1 MTTARRLVF
10 LLAFALLPT
19 AALAQVTARA
29 SLDRTQARMGE
40 TVALTITVDGLQQAA
55 PPDLSPLSGD
65 FTVLGSSTNS
75 SLSIINGQ
83 RTLRTEF
90 GVALRPNHPGTIT
103 IPALD
108 VAGQRTSPLS
118 LHVDTASAAAPSARQ
133 GPVLLEAAADT
144 DHAIVGQAISYT
156 VRLLYALDLAD
167 GSLGDPQTAGLSMR
181 RVGNDS
187 NYQAQ
192 RNGTTYRVL
201 ERHYVVFAQH
211 AGKLTIPPV
220 SFQGEAL
227 DQRGQDPFF
236 AGTSPVSAVSNSVEV
251 EVDPVPD
258 AGAKGTWLP
267 ASALTLKLDG
277 LPADGKAH
285 VGTPLTLNLT
295 LEATGLPFE
304 VLPSLS
310 LPALDG
316 ADVYPDKASTGTRD
330 DGTSLIGRRSQA
342 FAVVPTRA
350 GTLSIP
356 EITLHWWNTRKRA
369 METASVPAARIEVS
383 GAPGAPVPATGS
395 STGAVAAA
403 PGVAA
408 ASDGRAPAAAPLA
421 GRDTISAVSR
431 WKAITAALALV
442 WLVTLVLAAWLWRR
456 RGRTPRAGR
465 LDTGPAMAGHKGFL
479 AAVTAGD
486 AAGIGQALLRWA
498 RETRPSVRNLG
509 ELSVALGSKPQR
521 EAIEGLQRARF
532 APGEVTL
539 DAQALRHAFESGFAW
554 ARRVAPVHDEL
565 PPLYPD
571 DG

>member
-1 MTTARRLVF
+1 MITARRLVF
-10 LLAFALLPT
+10 LLVFVLLPA

-29 SLDRTQARMGE
+29 NLDRTQVRMGE

-55 PPDLSPLSGD
+55 PPDLSPLSDD

-118 LHVDTASAAAPSARQ
+118 LHVDDAGAAAPSSRQ
-133 GPVLLEAAADT
+133 GPVFLEASADT

-167 GSLGDPQTAGLSMR
+167 GSLADPQTAGLSMR

-220 SFQGEAL
+220 NFQGEAL

-251 EVDPVPD
+251 DVDPVPD
-258 AGAKGTWLP
+258 AGAQGTWLP

-304 VLPSLS
+304 VLPALS
-310 LPALDG
+310 LPKLDG

-330 DGTSLIGRRSQA
+330 DGSSLIGRRSQA

-356 EITLHWWNTRKRA
+356 PITLHWWNTRKRA
-369 METASVPAARIEVS
+369 METATVPAASIEVV
-383 GAPGAPVPATGS
+383 GAPGAPAPATGS
-395 STGAVAAA
+395 STASVAPDAVAASH
-403 PGVAA
+403 GQT
-408 ASDGRAPAAAPLA
+408 AAAPLA
-421 GRDTISAVSR
+421 GQETAGLVSR
-431 WKAITAALALV
+431 WKAIAAALVVA
-442 WLVTLVLAAWLWRR
+442 WLVTLVLAVWLWRR
-456 RGRTPRAGR
+456 RSRAPRPARAATEAGAGGR
-465 LDTGPAMAGHKGFL
+465 KGFL
-479 AAVTAGD
+479 AALTTGD
-486 AAGIGQALLRWA
+486 AAGIGHALLRWA

-509 ELSVALGSKPQR
+509 ELAMALASPAQR
-521 EAIEGLQRARF
+521 DAIEGLQRARF
-532 APGEVTL
+532 APGEAVFDT
-539 DAQALRHAFESGFAW
+539 QALRSAFEPGLAW
-554 ARRVAPVHDEL
+554 ARETAPVHNDL
-565 PPLYPD
+565 PPLYP
-571 DG
+571 GNG

>member
-1 MTTARRLVF
+1 MITARRLVV
-10 LLAFALLPT
+10 LLVFTLLPL
-19 AALAQVTARA
+19 AVLAQVTARA
-29 SLDRTQARMGE
+29 SLDRTQVRLGE

-118 LHVDTASAAAPSARQ
+118 LHVDAASAATASSRR
-133 GPVLLEAAADT
+133 GPVFLEASADT

-192 RNGTTYRVL
+192 RNGTSYRVL

-220 SFQGEAL
+220 NFQGEAL

-236 AGTSPVSAVSNSVEV
+236 AGTSPVSAVSNAVEV
-251 EVDPVPD
+251 DVDPVPD
-258 AGAKGTWLP
+258 AQAQGTWLP

-304 VLPSLS
+304 VLPALS
-310 LPALDG
+310 LPKLDG

-330 DGTSLIGRRSQA
+330 DGSTLIGRRSQA

-356 EITLHWWNTRKRA
+356 EITLHWWNTRKRT
-369 METASVPAARIEVS
+369 METASVPAARIEVT
-383 GAPGAPVPATGS
+383 GVPGASAPATGS
-395 STGAVAAA
+395 SAAA
-403 PGVAA
+403 ATPGAED
-408 ASDGRAPAAAPLA
+408 ASQGRAPATAQGA
-421 GRDTISAVSR
+421 GSETLNTVSR
-431 WKAITAALALV
+431 WKAIAAALVVA
-442 WLVTLVLAAWLWRR
+442 WLVTLVLALWMWRR
-456 RGRTPRAGR
+456 RGRAPRPRPLAT
-465 LDTGPAMAGHKGFL
+465 DSTMAGGRKGFL
-479 AAVTAGD
+479 ASLATGD

-509 ELSVALGSKPQR
+509 ELATALASPAQR
-521 EAIEGLQRARF
+521 QAIEGLQRARF
-532 APGEVTL
+532 APGEVIL
-539 DAQALRHAFESGFAW
+539 DTQSLRLAFEPGLAW
-554 ARRVAPVHDEL
+554 ARDIAPMHDDL
-565 PPLYPD
+565 PPLYP
-571 DG
+571 G

>member
-1 MTTARRLVF
+1 M
-10 LLAFALLPT
+10 
-19 AALAQVTARA
+19 AQVTARA
-29 SLDRTQARMGE
+29 SLDRTQARMDE
-40 TVALTITVDGLQQAA
+40 TVALTITVDGLQQAS

-65 FTVLGSSTNS
+65 FAVLGSSTNS

-118 LHVDTASAAAPSARQ
+118 LHVDDAGAAAPSSRQ
-133 GPVLLEAAADT
+133 GPVFLEASADT

-220 SFQGEAL
+220 NFQGEAL

-236 AGTSPVSAVSNSVEV
+236 AGTSPVSAVSNTVEV
-251 EVDPVPD
+251 DVDPVPD
-258 AGAKGTWLP
+258 AGAQGTWLP

-304 VLPSLS
+304 VLPALS
-310 LPALDG
+310 LPKLDG

-330 DGTSLIGRRSQA
+330 DGSSLIGRRSQA
-342 FAVVPTRA
+342 FAVVPNRA
-350 GTLSIP
+350 GMLSIP
-356 EITLHWWNTRKRA
+356 PITLHWWNTRKRA
-369 METASVPAARIEVS
+369 METASVPAARIEVA
-383 GAPGAPVPATGS
+383 GAPAPATGS
-395 STGAVAAA
+395 SVAAA
-403 PGVAA
+403 TPGAAA
-408 ASDGRAPAAAPLA
+408 ASDGQSPAAAARA
-421 GRDTISAVSR
+421 GGESVSAVSR
-431 WKAITAALALV
+431 WKAIAAALVVA
-442 WLVTLVLAAWLWRR
+442 WLVTLVLAVWLWRR

-465 LDTGPAMAGHKGFL
+465 PATDARMAGGRKGFL
-479 AAVTAGD
+479 AAVTTGN
-486 AAGIGQALLRWA
+486 AAGIGQALLGWA

-509 ELSVALGSKPQR
+509 ELALALASPAQR

-532 APGEVTL
+532 APGEG
-539 DAQALRHAFESGFAW
+539 D
-554 ARRVAPVHDEL
+554 P
-565 PPLYPD
+565 
-571 DG
+571 

>member
-1 MTTARRLVF
+1 MMTARRLVF
-10 LLAFALLPT
+10 LLVVALLPV

-40 TVALTITVDGLQQAA
+40 TVALTITVDGLQQAS
-55 PPDLSPLSGD
+55 PPDLSPLSND
-65 FTVLGSSTNS
+65 FAVLGSSTNS

-118 LHVDTASAAAPSARQ
+118 LHVDDASAAAPASRQ
-133 GPVLLEAAADT
+133 GPVFLEASADT

-156 VRLLYALDLAD
+156 VRLFYALDLAD

-220 SFQGEAL
+220 NFQGEAL

-236 AGTSPVSAVSNSVEV
+236 AGTSPVSAVSNTVEV

-258 AGAKGTWLP
+258 AGAQGTWLP

-304 VLPSLS
+304 VLPALS
-310 LPALDG
+310 LPKLDG

-330 DGTSLIGRRSQA
+330 DGSSLIGRRSQS

-356 EITLHWWNTRKRA
+356 SITLHWWNTRKRA
-369 METASVPAARIEVS
+369 METAIVPAASIEVV
-383 GAPGAPVPATGS
+383 GAPGAPAPATGS
-395 STGAVAAA
+395 SVAVVTPDAAA
-403 PGVAA
+403 THGQATT
-408 ASDGRAPAAAPLA
+408 AAPTA
-421 GRDTISAVSR
+421 GREAAGAASR
-431 WKAITAALALV
+431 WKAIAAALVVAWLLTLALAV
-442 WLVTLVLAAWLWRR
+442 WLWRR
-456 RGRTPRAGR
+456 RGRAPRPTRAATDIGAGGR
-465 LDTGPAMAGHKGFL
+465 KGFL
-479 AAVTAGD
+479 AAVARGD
-486 AAGIGQALLRWA
+486 AAGIGHALLGWA

-509 ELSVALGSKPQR
+509 ELAVALASPAQR
-521 EAIEGLQRARF
+521 QAIEGLQRARF
-532 APGEVTL
+532 APDEAVL
-539 DAQALRHAFESGFAW
+539 DTQALRSAFEPGFAW
-554 ARRVAPVHDEL
+554 AREIEPVHEDL
-565 PPLYPD
+565 PPLYPR
-571 DG
+571 

>member
-1 MTTARRLVF
+1 MITARRLVF
-10 LLAFALLPT
+10 LLVFALLPV
-19 AALAQVTARA
+19 AALAQVAARA

-118 LHVDTASAAAPSARQ
+118 LHVDNASAAAPSSRQ
-133 GPVLLEAAADT
+133 GPVFLEAFSDT

-192 RNGTTYRVL
+192 RNGTSYRVL

-220 SFQGEAL
+220 NFQGEAL

-236 AGTSPVSAVSNSVEV
+236 AGTSPVSAVSNTVEV
-251 EVDPVPD
+251 DVDPVPD
-258 AGAKGTWLP
+258 AEAKGTWLP
-267 ASALTLKLDG
+267 ASALALKLDG
-277 LPADGKAH
+277 LPPDGKAH

-304 VLPSLS
+304 VLPTLS
-310 LPALDG
+310 LPGLDG

-330 DGTSLIGRRSQA
+330 DGSTLIGRRSQA

-356 EITLHWWNTRKRA
+356 QITLHWWNTRKRA
-369 METASVPAARIEVS
+369 METASVPAARIEVT

-395 STGAVAAA
+395 SAAA
-403 PGVAA
+403 AAAGAAA
-408 ASDGRAPAAAPLA
+408 ASHEHGPVAAPFA
-421 GRDTISAVSR
+421 GSEMVSTVSR
-431 WKAITAALALV
+431 WKAIAAALTAV
-442 WLVTLVLAAWLWRR
+442 WLVTLVLAVWLWRR
-456 RGRTPRAGR
+456 RGRAPRPGR
-465 LDTGPAMAGHKGFL
+465 LATDAGMAGGRKGFL
-479 AAVTAGD
+479 AAVTTGD
-486 AAGIGQALLRWA
+486 AAGSGQALLRWA

-509 ELSVALGSKPQR
+509 ELAMALASPAQR
-521 EAIEGLQRARF
+521 QAIEGLQRARF
-532 APGEVTL
+532 APGEAIL
-539 DAQALRHAFESGFAW
+539 DAQALRQAFEPGLAW
-554 ARRVAPVHDEL
+554 ARDIAPVHEDL
-565 PPLYPD
+565 PPLYP
-571 DG
+571 GGG

>member
-1 MTTARRLVF
+1 MMTARRLAF
-10 LLAFALLPT
+10 LLVFALLPVV
-19 AALAQVTARA
+19 ALAQVTARA

-55 PPDLSPLSGD
+55 PPDLSPLSAD

-90 GVALRPNHPGTIT
+90 GVALRPNHAGTIT

-108 VAGQRTSPLS
+108 VAGQRTPPLS
-118 LHVDTASAAAPSARQ
+118 LHVDAASAAVPSSRQ
-133 GPVLLEAAADT
+133 GPVFLEASTDT

-236 AGTSPVSAVSNSVEV
+236 AGTSPVSAVSNAVEV
-251 EVDPVPD
+251 DVDPVPD
-258 AGAKGTWLP
+258 AAANNTWLP
-267 ASALTLKLDG
+267 ASALTLRLDG

-304 VLPSLS
+304 VLPTLS
-310 LPALDG
+310 LPRLDG

-330 DGTSLIGRRSQA
+330 DGSALIGRRSQA

-356 EITLHWWNTRKRA
+356 PITLHWWNTRKRA
-369 METASVPAARIEVS
+369 METASVPAARIEVT
-383 GAPGAPVPATGS
+383 GAPGTPAPATGS
-395 STGAVAAA
+395 SAAAVIPGAVAASH
-403 PGVAA
+403 GQ
-408 ASDGRAPAAAPLA
+408 SQAAAPLA
-421 GRDTISAVSR
+421 GSESVSTVSR
-431 WKAITAALALV
+431 WKAIAAALVAV
-442 WLVTLVLAAWLWRR
+442 WLVTLALAVWLWRR
-456 RGRTPRAGR
+456 RGRTPRPKR
-465 LDTGPAMAGHKGFL
+465 LVRDSKMAGGRKGFL
-479 AAVTAGD
+479 AALTTGD
-486 AAGIGQALLRWA
+486 AALIGQALLQWA
-498 RETRPSVRNLG
+498 RETRPSVRSLG
-509 ELSVALGSKPQR
+509 ELAAALASPAQR
-521 EAIEGLQRARF
+521 EAIGGLQRARF
-532 APGEVTL
+532 APGGVIL
-539 DAQALRHAFESGFAW
+539 DAQALRQAFEPGLAW
-554 ARRVAPVHDEL
+554 ARDTAPAHDDL
-565 PPLYPD
+565 PPLYP
-571 DG
+571 GSG

>member
-1 MTTARRLVF
+1 MITARRLVF
-10 LLAFALLPT
+10 LLVFALLPVV
-19 AALAQVTARA
+19 ALAQVAARA

-40 TVALTITVDGLQQAA
+40 TVALTITVDGLQQAS

-65 FTVLGSSTNS
+65 FAVLGSSTNS

-90 GVALRPNHPGTIT
+90 GVALRPNHAGTIT

-118 LHVDTASAAAPSARQ
+118 LHVDDASAATPSSRQ
-133 GPVLLEAAADT
+133 GPVILEAFADT

-156 VRLLYALDLAD
+156 VRLLCALDLAD
-167 GSLGDPQTAGLSMR
+167 GALGDPQAAGLSMR

-211 AGKLTIPPV
+211 AGKLTIPSV

-236 AGTSPVSAVSNSVEV
+236 AGTSPVSAVSNTVEV
-251 EVDPVPD
+251 DVDPVPD
-258 AGAKGTWLP
+258 AGSQGTWLP

-277 LPADGKAH
+277 LPADAKAH

-304 VLPSLS
+304 VLPALS
-310 LPALDG
+310 LPKLDG

-330 DGTSLIGRRSQA
+330 DGSALIGRRSQA

-356 EITLHWWNTRKRA
+356 PITLHWWNTRKRA
-369 METASVPAARIEVS
+369 METASVPAARIEVT
-383 GAPGAPVPATGS
+383 GAPGAPAPATGS
-395 STGAVAAA
+395 TVAGAATASNEHAA
-403 PGVAA
+403 
-408 ASDGRAPAAAPLA
+408 AAAPLA
-421 GRDTISAVSR
+421 GRETVSTVAR
-431 WKAITAALALV
+431 WKAIAVALV
-442 WLVTLVLAAWLWRR
+442 ALWLVTLVLAVWLWRR
-456 RGRTPRAGR
+456 RGRTPRSGRVAMDSGMAAGR
-465 LDTGPAMAGHKGFL
+465 KGFL
-479 AAVTAGD
+479 AAVTTGD

-498 RETRPSVRNLG
+498 RETRPSLRNLG
-509 ELSVALGSKPQR
+509 ELAMALALPAQR
-521 EAIEGLQRARF
+521 EAIECLQRARF
-532 APGEVTL
+532 APGELTL
-539 DAQALRHAFESGFAW
+539 DAQALRQAFEPGLVW
-554 ARRVAPVHDEL
+554 ARDIAPVHDDL
-565 PPLYPD
+565 PPLYP
-571 DG
+571 G